1 MSQHL
6 IQLSYLLSSVLFIL
20 GLRMLSSPAT
30 AKRGNLVASAGM
42 LIAIVVT
49 LLSKEVLS
57 YKLVLIALILG
68 SIFGVLIALTIKMTA
83 MPQMVGVLN
92 GFGGVASALVAI
104 SEFLRVN
111 PEQADIMF
119 LFTVFLSILI
129 GTLTFSGSMIAAGKL
144 QGLVP
149 GRPIVFPYNQ
159 ILNMLLF
166 LVEILLGILF
176 VLHPENLWYL
186 NFIVLIAFFIGVLT
200 VIPIGGADMPVVICL
215 LNSYSG
221 LAASATG
228 FVIQNMLLIISGAL
242 VGASGII
249 LTGIMLKAMNR
260 SVRNV
265 LFGAFGTE
273 GAVLEETKKRTV
285 KRYTPEDAA
294 IVLDSARLV
303 IIVPGYGMAVSQAQH
318 AVRDLANVLE
328 SRGVT
333 VKYAIHPVAG
343 RMPGHM
349 NVLLAE
355 ANVPYSQQFTMEE
368 INHEFEYC
376 DVALVIGANDVVNPA
391 ARSQKNS
398 PIYGM
403 PILNVDKSRTVMV
416 FKRSLNPGFAGID
429 NELFYNDNTMMIFG
443 DAKESITQVTQEL
456 KALKG

>member
-1 MSQHL
+1 MSEQL
-6 IQLSYLLSSVLFIL
+6 IRLSYLLSAVLFIL
-20 GLRMLSSPAT
+20 GLRMLSSPKS

-42 LIAIVVT
+42 LIAIIVT
-49 LLSKEVLS
+49 LLSKEVVS
-57 YKLVLIALILG
+57 YKLVFIALILG
-68 SIFGVLIALTIKMTA
+68 SIIGAVIALTTKMTA
-83 MPQMVGVLN
+83 MPQMVGLLN
-92 GFGGVASALVAI
+92 GFGGIASALVAI
-104 SEFLRVN
+104 SEFLRFN
-111 PEQADIMF
+111 PADGNLMF
-119 LFTVFLSILI
+119 LITVFLSILI
-129 GTLTFSGSMIAAGKL
+129 GMVTFSGSVIAAGKL
-144 QGLVP
+144 QGIVP

-159 ILNMLLF
+159 VVNMVLF
-166 LVEILLGILF
+166 VIEIIFGILF
-176 VLHPENLWYL
+176 VLNPQLSLYL
-186 NFIVLIAFFIGVLT
+186 YAIIFIAFVLGILT

-228 FVIQNMLLIISGAL
+228 FVIQNLVLIISGAL

-249 LTGIMLKAMNR
+249 LTGIMLRAMNR
-260 SVRNV
+260 SVSNV

-273 GAVLEETKKRTV
+273 GAVLEEAKQRTV

-294 IVLDSARLV
+294 IVLESARLV

-328 SRGVT
+328 DRGVT

-368 INHEFEYC
+368 INPEFEYC

-391 ARSQKNS
+391 ARNQKNS

-403 PILNVDKSRTVMV
+403 PILNVDRARAVMV

-429 NELFYNDNTMMIFG
+429 NELFYLENTMMIFG
-443 DAKESITQVTQEL
+443 DAKETLSQVTQEL
-456 KALKG
+456 KSLGT

>member
-1 MSQHL
+1 MIQHL
-6 IQLSYLLSSVLFIL
+6 VQLSYLLSSVLFIL

-30 AKRGNLVASAGM
+30 AKRGNLVASTGM
-42 LIAIVVT
+42 LLAIVVT

-57 YKLVLIALILG
+57 YKLVLIGLIIG
-68 SIFGVLIALTIKMTA
+68 SVVGAFIALTVKMTA

-92 GFGGVASALVAI
+92 GFGGIASALVAI
-104 SEFLRVN
+104 SEFLRIN
-111 PEQADIMF
+111 PVHADLMF
-119 LFTVFLSILI
+119 LVTVFLSILI
-129 GTLTFSGSMIAAGKL
+129 GMVTFSGSLIAAGKL
-144 QGLVP
+144 HGIVS
-149 GRPIVFPYNQ
+149 GRPIVLPYNQ
-159 ILNMLLF
+159 IMNMLL
-166 LVEILLGILF
+166 LVIEIISGIWF
-176 VLHPENLWYL
+176 VMHPENLLYL
-186 NFIVLIAFFIGVLT
+186 NAIIVVAFVLGILT

-228 FVIQNMLLIISGAL
+228 FVIQNMVLIISGAL

-249 LTGIMLKAMNR
+249 LTGIMLRAMNR

-273 GAVLEETKKRTV
+273 GAVLKETKKRTV

-318 AVRDLANVLE
+318 AVRDLANILE
-328 SRGVT
+328 NKGTT

-355 ANVPYSQQFTMEE
+355 ANVPYSQQFTMDE
-368 INHEFEYC
+368 INAEFEHC

-391 ARSQKNS
+391 ARNQKNS

-403 PILNVDKSRTVMV
+403 PILNVDRSKSVMV

-429 NELFYNDNTMMIFG
+429 NELFYLENTMMIFG
-443 DAKESITQVTQEL
+443 DAKESISQVTHEL
-456 KALKG
+456 KTLES